1 MVLKLATLAR
11 WLAHALALT
20 PMLWLLHDAYLG
32 QLGADPVAELTH
44 RSGDWALRL
53 LLLTLAVTPL
63 RRLSGWSWPGS
74 YRRMLGLH
82 AFAYACL
89 HFSVYLVLDLGGYW
103 AQILDDIVKRPFI
116 TVGFLAWLGLLPLAA
131 TSTRAAMRRL
141 GRRWGLLHRLVYPVA
156 LLAVL
161 HFIWQ
166 VKADLREPLIYAAV
180 LVVLLLAR
188 WPLRNRR
195 VAGPSTSQAPHRFA
209 SGALRRRDNTGESA
223 AIGKPSHGSRDNTL

>member
-1 MVLKLATLAR
+1 MVLKSATLAR
-11 WLAHALALT
+11 LLAHALALT

-32 QLGADPVAELTH
+32 RLGADPVAELTH

-63 RRLSGWSWPGS
+63 RRISGWHWPLG

-89 HFSVYLVLDLGGYW
+89 HFAVYLVLDLGGYW
-103 AQILDDIVKRPFI
+103 AQILDDVVKRPFI

-131 TSTRAAMRRL
+131 TSNRGAMRRL
-141 GRRWGLLHRLVYPVA
+141 GRRWGQLHRLVYAVA

-188 WPLRNRR
+188 WPHYRR
-195 VAGPSTSQAPHRFA
+195 FANPATSPPRIASGKLHRPDRTGKSAVVGKQAP
-209 SGALRRRDNTGESA
+209 
-223 AIGKPSHGSRDNTL
+223 GSRGNTL

>member
-1 MVLKLATLAR
+1 MVLKSAALVR

-20 PMLWLLHDAYLG
+20 PTLWLLHDAYRG

-63 RRLSGWSWPGS
+63 RRLSGWRWPLR

-82 AFAYACL
+82 TFAYACL

-103 AQILDDIVKRPFI
+103 AQILDDVVKRPFI

-131 TSTRAAMRRL
+131 TSNRAAMRRL
-141 GRRWGLLHRLVYPVA
+141 GRRWGLLHRLVYPIAV
-156 LLAVL
+156 LAVL

-180 LVVLLLAR
+180 LGVLLLAR
-188 WPLRNRR
+188 WPRRGTRR
-195 VAGPSTSQAPHRFA
+195 VGK
-209 SGALRRRDNTGESA
+209 A
-223 AIGKPSHGSRDNTL
+223 AVTAAAKKATAR

>member
-1 MVLKLATLAR
+1 MVLKPATLAR
-11 WLAHALALT
+11 GLAHGLALA
-20 PMLWLLHDAYLG
+20 PMVWLLHDAYVG

-63 RRLSGWSWPGS
+63 RRFTGWRWPGG

-89 HFSVYLVLDLGGYW
+89 HLAVYLVLDLGGYW

-116 TVGFLAWLGLLPLAA
+116 TVGFLAWLALLPLAA
-131 TSTRAAMRRL
+131 TSNRAAMRYL
-141 GRRWGLLHRLVYPVA
+141 GRRWGLLHRLVYPIAV
-156 LLAVL
+156 LAVL

-180 LVVLLLAR
+180 LGALLLAR
-188 WPLRNRR
+188 WPWRR
-195 VAGPSTSQAPHRFA
+195 GQRANGTPLTAPVKTATTR
-209 SGALRRRDNTGESA
+209 
-223 AIGKPSHGSRDNTL
+223 

>member
-1 MVLKLATLAR
+1 MVLRPAALAR

-63 RRLSGWSWPGS
+63 RRLSGWHWPMR

-103 AQILDDIVKRPFI
+103 AQILDDVVKRPFI

-131 TSTRAAMRRL
+131 TSNRAAMRRL
-141 GRRWGLLHRLVYPVA
+141 GRRWGQLHRLVYPIAV
-156 LLAVL
+156 LAVL

-180 LVVLLLAR
+180 LAVLLLAR
-188 WPLRNRR
+188 WPQRGPRR
-195 VAGPSTSQAPHRFA
+195 VGK
-209 SGALRRRDNTGESA
+209 A
-223 AIGKPSHGSRDNTL
+223 AVTATARKATAR